1 LTYTRLPWRPLQ
13 ATRAEGG
20 EPTGAAVLDAVP
32 ALQTNETPRPTAA
45 PDAYAD
51 ST

>member
-13 ATRAEGG
+13 TAPSDSAETNGRAE
-20 EPTGAAVLDAVP
+20 AP
-32 ALQTNETPRPTAA
+32 ATAETPRPTAA